1 MERSVMREPLLD
13 GQREEDEE
21 RETLNP
27 LSSSERWNSNFEGF
41 PASSNI
47 MLPEKIHIFPTS
59 YNSSIK
65 TKQMHAGES
74 LDFET
79 IHSEVRLLNSTR
91 KLVHK
96 KFYGYTG
103 TTLVKYLVTIGT
115 GLFTGACAY
124 AIAQSSSWLI
134 DKRVELASNAL
145 ERDDLS
151 HLARLLYGYGM
162 HAAFSMSLVIVP
174 GLLVQFF
181 TPQAVGAGVS
191 LVMAYLNGNHIPYLL
206 HYHVMATKILGT
218 ICACASGLPLGPE
231 GPMVQIGAS
240 VGSTLTYCG
249 CVESAS
255 GCCLCDRRRSKR
267 SFLKSSRFDLKSSRT
282 KRRENKVETFCEQI
296 KLQDD
301 ADHREIISAGAAAGL
316 AAAFGSPIGGVMF
329 SWEEASSFWSRKVTW
344 RCFLCTAI
352 AVLTLALL
360 RGSASIGLLSFPD
373 FSSSHHPDMH
383 MEFVW
388 NFPFLTLTAIA
399 AGLIGA
405 FFNHLRGVFGKIR
418 PRVTSPLYRMIELLL
433 TTASCIGVMYMLSC
447 LAGSWGGCIDKPKS
461 WPDDFGMKFL
471 CKEEGQINDLY
482 TLFFS
487 NPDEV
492 IDRIFGAGNDE
503 CSDTVTRSLQFR
515 CTFTL
520 TSLALHSLTYLLFMS
535 YAAGLAI
542 PGGLFMPCIMVG
554 ASFGLL
560 VGAILEKLLPT
571 FHIVPSM
578 YALVGGT
585 AVLGGVF
592 RASISLVVIVVEG
605 TRQINFIFQVILAV
619 VMSNWV
625 AHNIHSEG
633 VYESDLEKNGTV
645 SFLRSEPSKQLHVMS
660 AEQIMSQT
668 VATVHEVES
677 VDRLLHLLKYTRHNG
692 FPVISK
698 DTERLEGLILRS
710 QIIVMLHRRAF
721 CGRNGKLLEAEE
733 ETEELQNALDH
744 EMQTFHQRQGLWE
757 RHAWSE
763 KESLQKL
770 EIEGEIMHGINES
783 LRSLAQYP
791 DVNGPNS
798 EPPGARLFLN
808 FRPYMNM
815 APLSVRRECSAS
827 RAHSLFT
834 AMGLRHLCVVNGEN
848 KVVGV
853 ITRKDLDHASGSGW
867 WRQNRLGSVNAL
879 QPVSGYREL

>member
-1 MERSVMREPLLD
+1 
-13 GQREEDEE
+13 
-21 RETLNP
+21 
-27 LSSSERWNSNFEGF
+27 
-41 PASSNI
+41 
-47 MLPEKIHIFPTS
+47 
-59 YNSSIK
+59 
-65 TKQMHAGES
+65 
-74 LDFET
+74 
-79 IHSEVRLLNSTR
+79 
-91 KLVHK
+91 
-96 KFYGYTG
+96 
-103 TTLVKYLVTIGT
+103 
-115 GLFTGACAY
+115 
-124 AIAQSSSWLI
+124 
-134 DKRVELASNAL
+134 
-145 ERDDLS
+145 
-151 HLARLLYGYGM
+151 
-162 HAAFSMSLVIVP
+162 
-174 GLLVQFF
+174 
-181 TPQAVGAGVS
+181 
-191 LVMAYLNGNHIPYLL
+191 
-206 HYHVMATKILGT
+206 
-218 ICACASGLPLGPE
+218 
-231 GPMVQIGAS
+231 
-240 VGSTLTYCG
+240 
-249 CVESAS
+249 
-255 GCCLCDRRRSKR
+255 
-267 SFLKSSRFDLKSSRT
+267 
-282 KRRENKVETFCEQI
+282 
-296 KLQDD
+296 
-301 ADHREIISAGAAAGL
+301 
-316 AAAFGSPIGGVMF
+316 MF

-373 FSSSHHPDMH
+373 FSNHSHPDMH

-405 FFNHLRGVFGKIR
+405 FFNHLRQVFGNVR
-418 PRVTSPLYRMIELLL
+418 PKVTSPLYRMLELLL
-433 TTASCIGVMYMLSC
+433 TTTACLGAMYALAL
-447 LAGSWGGCIDKPKS
+447 LAGNWGGCIDKPKS
-461 WPDDFGMKFL
+461 WPDDFGMKFT
-471 CKEEGQINDLY
+471 CKKEGQINDLY

-492 IDRIFGAGNDE
+492 IDRIFGAGADE
-503 CSDTVTRSLQFR
+503 CEDTISRSFQFR

-520 TSLALHSLTYLLFMS
+520 TSLALHSFTYLVFMS

-560 VGAILEKLLPT
+560 VGAVLEKVLPT

-645 SFLRSEPSKQLHVMS
+645 SFLRSEPSKQLQVMS

-668 VATVHEVES
+668 VASVNEIES

-698 DTERLEGLILRS
+698 DTQRLEGLILRS

-721 CGRNGKLLEAEE
+721 CGRSGKLLEAEE
-733 ETEELQNALDH
+733 ETEELQNALEH
-744 EMQTFHQRQGLWE
+744 EMQTFHQRQGLWQ
-757 RHAWSE
+757 RHAWSA

-770 EIEGEIMHGINES
+770 EIEGEIMRGINES

-791 DVNGPNS
+791 EVRGQNG

-808 FRPYMNM
+808 FKPYMNR
-815 APLSVRRECSAS
+815 APLAVRKECSAA

-834 AMGLRHLCVVNGEN
+834 AMGLRHLCVVNADN
-848 KVVGV
+848 NVVGV

-867 WRQNRLGSVNAL
+867 WRQNRLGSVNML
-879 QPVSGYREL
+879 QPVGYREL

>member
-1 MERSVMREPLLD
+1 MP
-13 GQREEDEE
+13 
-21 RETLNP
+21 
-27 LSSSERWNSNFEGF
+27 
-41 PASSNI
+41 
-47 MLPEKIHIFPTS
+47 LPEKIHIFP
-59 YNSSIK
+59 SSGVTGFNK
-65 TKQMHAGES
+65 NAHLHAGES
-74 LDFET
+74 LDFEP
-79 IHSEVRLLNSTR
+79 IHSYIRQLQVTR
-91 KLVHK
+91 RIVHK

-103 TTLVKYLVTIGT
+103 ATLMKYLVTIGT

-134 DKRVELASNAL
+134 EKRLSLAEEAL
-145 ERDDLS
+145 NDHTLTDGM
-151 HLARLLYGYGM
+151 RLIYGYAWLSG
-162 HAAFSMSLVIVP
+162 FSVCLVILP
-174 GLLVQFF
+174 GLLVQFW

-191 LVMAYLNGNHIPYLL
+191 LVMAYLNGNHIPNLL
-206 HYHVMATKILGT
+206 HYHVMITKLIGT

-231 GPMVQIGAS
+231 GPMVQIGACL
-240 VGSTLTYCG
+240 GSTLTYCG
-249 CVESAS
+249 CCDSTGSSGSA
-255 GCCLCDRRRSKR
+255 GCCLTRRRRK
-267 SFLKSSRFDLKSSRT
+267 KQKAEERFDGFKSLQNFDMNSPT
-282 KRRENKVETFCEQI
+282 KDNYHENFCEQI

-352 AVLTLALL
+352 AVLTLALF
-360 RGSASIGLLSFPD
+360 RRTANIGLLSFPD
-373 FSSSHHPDMH
+373 FSTHPEMH
-383 MEFVW
+383 IEFLM

-399 AGLIGA
+399 SGLLGA
-405 FFNHLRGVFGKIR
+405 FFNSLRQKFGKVR
-418 PRVTSPLYRMIELLL
+418 PRVNSHFWRIFELLF
-433 TTASCIGVMYMLSC
+433 TTAAGIGVMYLLSW
-447 LAGSWGGCIDKPKS
+447 LAGVWGGCIQRPKG
-461 WPDDFGMKFL
+461 WPEDFGMKFM
-471 CKEEGQINDLY
+471 CKEGQVNDLY

-503 CSDTVTRSLQFR
+503 CDADTMGGLFQFR

-520 TSLALHSLTYLLFMS
+520 TSLAIHSLTYLIFMS

-560 VGAILEKLLPT
+560 IGAILSKLLPMWR
-571 FHIVPSM
+571 IAPSM

-605 TRQINFIFQVILAV
+605 TRQINYIFQVILAV

-633 VYESDLEKNGTV
+633 VYESDLEKNGSV
-645 SFLRSEPSKQLHVMS
+645 SFLRSEPSKVLHVMT

-692 FPVISK
+692 FPVVSK
-698 DTERLEGLILRS
+698 DGERLEGLILRS

-721 CGRNGKLLEAEE
+721 CDRNGKLLGVEE
-733 ETEELQNALDH
+733 ETTELQSALDH
-744 EMQTFHQRQGLWE
+744 EMQTFHQRQGLWQ
-757 RHAWSE
+757 RHAWSA

-770 EIEGEIMHGINES
+770 QIEGEIMHGINES
-783 LRSLAQYP
+783 LRSLAMYP
-791 DVNGPNS
+791 EIASQTG

-808 FRPYMNM
+808 FGPYMNQT
-815 APLSVRRECSAS
+815 PLSVRRECSAA
-827 RAHSLFT
+827 RAHTLFT
-834 AMGLRHLCVVNGEN
+834 AMGLRHLCVVNSSN
-848 KVVGV
+848 NVVGV
-853 ITRKDLDHASGSGW
+853 ITRKDLDHASGQGW
-867 WRQNRLGSVNAL
+867 WRQNRLGSMNML
-879 QPVSGYREL
+879 EPVGQGAGEVV